1 MYKRC
6 SKVRGSVKIVGIVGI
21 VNIVIVV
28 LLLTTGCG
36 REDKTTVTFWHVLSG
51 PVGKKLNA
59 MIDEFNIAHPE
70 GEIRSV
76 QMGSYDALAQKL
88 MGALAAN
95 DPPVIAQ
102 MYESWTDQFYRAGY
116 LLPAQDLLARDT
128 GFALDDIYP
137 VFVEDNIYDTV
148 LVTLPFNKSVPVFY
162 YNADRLQAIGYDEF
176 PGDWNSYRRLCEKL
190 DSTGTWA
197 TSWPVDVWYFSTML
211 YQSGGA
217 LYDAVDR
224 QPLFNSPE
232 GVKVLEYLC
241 SLVQDSLFYLNP
253 GFQRQDEF
261 LAGNV
266 ATIPASIVSWA
277 FMKDR
282 PSFTMGVAPFPQG
295 EFKAVVIAG
304 TNIGFFK
311 NISPAQKKLA
321 WEFVRWFLKAPNQ
334 ARWSAATYYLPVRR
348 SATVLPVYQKFLNE
362 NPAYR
367 EVLEQLEYGRTE
379 PKTQAWFTGRIYL
392 GEALE
397 EALRL
402 ERAPEDALN
411 DAARRLIIE
420 KE

>member
-1 MYKRC
+1 
-6 SKVRGSVKIVGIVGI
+6 
-21 VNIVIVV
+21 
-28 LLLTTGCG
+28 
-36 REDKTTVTFWHVLSG
+36 VTFWHVLSG
-51 PVGKKLNA
+51 PVGKKLDV
-59 MIDEFNIAHPE
+59 MINDFNIAHPE
-70 GEIRSV
+70 GEIKSV

-116 LLPAQDLLARDT
+116 LLPAQDLLAGDT
-128 GFALDDIYP
+128 GFALNDIYP
-137 VFVEDNIYDTV
+137 VFIEDNIYDSM

-162 YNADRLQAIGYDEF
+162 YNADQLQAIGYQNF
-176 PGDWNSYRRLCEKL
+176 PGDWVGYRRLCEKI
-190 DSTGTWA
+190 DSTGVWA

-217 LYDAVDR
+217 LYDVANHR
-224 QPLFNSPE
+224 PLFNSPE
-232 GVKVLEYLC
+232 GVKVLQYLC
-241 SLVQDSLFYLNP
+241 RLVRDSLFYLNP

-266 ATIPASIVSWA
+266 ATIPASVVSWA

-295 EFKAVVIAG
+295 ELKAVVIAG
-304 TNIGFFK
+304 TNIGFFR
-311 NISPAQKKLA
+311 NISQAQKKLA
-321 WEFVRWFLKAPNQ
+321 WEFVRFFLQAANQ

-348 SATVLPVYQKFLNE
+348 SATILPEYQKFLDE

-367 EVLEQLEYGRTE
+367 KVLEQLDYARTE

-402 ERAPEDALN
+402 ERSPEDALN
-411 DAARRLIIE
+411 NAAHRLIIE
-420 KE
+420 QE